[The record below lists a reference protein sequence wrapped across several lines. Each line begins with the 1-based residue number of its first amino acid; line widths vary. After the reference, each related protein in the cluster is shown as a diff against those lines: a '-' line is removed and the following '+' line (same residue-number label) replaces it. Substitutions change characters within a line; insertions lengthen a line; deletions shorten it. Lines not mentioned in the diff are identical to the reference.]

1 MNCQDWPYGAFKGL
15 GRQSERRLPVGG
27 KFISDIRTI
36 FALSYAILM
45 FENLNQPYIFNNNFK
60 HSLKTILLVTM
71 GYMLIVLYFQPF
83 GINFLNSSGDGYFV
97 LGSGIFTALTFFVNT
112 QVLQGIFP
120 KTFDPKQW
128 TIKKEIIQNIC
139 MFIFLSASFGL
150 LGYFLKV
157 KYMEHS
163 MPLILSCALAL
174 LPIALFNLSNY
185 NNSLK
190 LKMVRMF
197 DSGKHWLAEEMK
209 HPETGKRQISESESL
224 AGDSDTGARDSATGN
239 SATVADES
247 QTIAGEPDTGRVVF
261 TSENR
266 KETTTYNVNDIL
278 LLKSGGN
285 YVEIFHKNGKSVGKH
300 LIRQTLSNLEET
312 LTGYP
317 QFIRPHRCYLVNTT
331 YSKKLSSVSGN
342 YTLNLHGIDF
352 DIPVS
357 RNKHAAV
364 RKSIS

>member
-1 MNCQDWPYGAFKGL
+1 
-15 GRQSERRLPVGG
+15 
-27 KFISDIRTI
+27 
-36 FALSYAILM
+36 
-45 FENLNQPYIFNNNFK
+45 
-60 HSLKTILLVTM
+60 
-71 GYMLIVLYFQPF
+71 
-83 GINFLNSSGDGYFV
+83 
-97 LGSGIFTALTFFVNT
+97 
-112 QVLQGIFP
+112 
-120 KTFDPKQW
+120 
-128 TIKKEIIQNIC
+128 
-139 MFIFLSASFGL
+139 
-150 LGYFLKV
+150 
-157 KYMEHS
+157 MEHS
-163 MPLILSCALAL
+163 MPWILSCALAL

-209 HPETGKRQISESESL
+209 HPEPARARQINESESL
-224 AGDSDTGARDSATGN
+224 VGDSATI
-239 SATVADES
+239 AD
-247 QTIAGEPDTGRVVF
+247 EPDTGRVVF

-266 KETTTYNVNDIL
+266 KETTTYNVNDIV

-300 LIRQTLSNLEET
+300 LIRQTLSNLEEI

-357 RNKHAAV
+357 RNKHAEV

>member
-1 MNCQDWPYGAFKGL
+1 
-15 GRQSERRLPVGG
+15 
-27 KFISDIRTI
+27 
-36 FALSYAILM
+36 M

-128 TIKKEIIQNIC
+128 TIKKEIIQNMC
-139 MFIFLSASFGL
+139 MFIFLSASFYF

-157 KYMEHS
+157 RYMES
-163 MPLILSCALAL
+163 AVSLMLSCALAI
-174 LPIALFNLSNY
+174 LPLVLFNLSNY

-190 LKMVRMF
+190 LKMVKVF
-197 DSGKHWLAEEMK
+197 DSGKHWLAEEKK
-209 HPETGKRQISESESL
+209 HLELVKSRQTNDSETGNAQESENV
-224 AGDSDTGARDSATGN
+224 TGKPGSIKQ
-239 SATVADES
+239 V
-247 QTIAGEPDTGRVVF
+247 IF

-266 KETTTYNVNDIL
+266 KEAVTYNTDDIVL
-278 LLKSGGN
+278 FKSGGN
-285 YVEIFHKNGKSVGKH
+285 YVEIYYKNGKTVSKY
-300 LIRQTLSNLEET
+300 LIRQTLSNLEAT
-312 LTGYP
+312 LAEFP
-317 QFIRPHRCYLVNTT
+317 QFIRPHRCYLVNTE
-331 YSKKLSSVSGN
+331 YSKKLSLGSGN

-357 RNKHAAV
+357 RNKHTEV
-364 RKSIS
+364 RKFISAQ